1 MAELREIGAKEFVRR
16 LKNLMEKDDD
26 CKFAFFIGAGC
37 SVSSGIPAA
46 GALVKRWLPRLKEYK
61 TGDDGNYEKW
71 VTDIYP
77 DYEEDKASL
86 YYGKVIE
93 DLFFTKDER
102 QREIERLTE
111 RKDPGFGYAVLAQL
125 TTNEICGR
133 HCNAIL
139 TVNFDDLI
147 ADAQY
152 LYSHK
157 KPLVIAHE
165 ALAGFI
171 RPTRTRPIV
180 IKLHGDARLE
190 PKNTEQETETLA
202 ETVKKALKDLL
213 SDTGLIFIGYGGN
226 DKSLAEIFN
235 ELPAKALP
243 WGIYWVSDKIPESDI
258 GAWLK
263 ERNAVWVKH
272 KDFDELMLLLRNE
285 FGLKHPDDKRFE
297 RLLDTYYETFKKLK
311 QKVEAKPDTAERR
324 ILEKAA
330 EKAVSE
336 FRSWWAVQLEAD
348 KYAETDTE
356 KADEIYR
363 EGLKKFPDES
373 KLIGNYAIFLTD
385 IRKDHDKA
393 EEYYKRALDA
403 DPTNATNLG
412 NYAIFLTDI
421 RKDHDKAEEYYKR
434 ALDADPTDATNLGNY
449 AIFLTDIRK
458 DHDKAE
464 EYYKRALD
472 ADPTNAIRLG
482 NYAGLLLARGKQEE
496 GFSLLQKAL
505 SLADEQTPLALEC
518 LFYQYAHTKDKK
530 VRDESLAE
538 IKELVQSGVRSL
550 GWNLQNNVKRAVEDG
565 HPDPEFLDKLSRV
578 ISEEIE
584 LQELEG
590 YDIWSKIS

>member
-403 DPTNATNLG
+403 DPNHATNLG
-412 NYAIFLTDI
+412 S
-421 RKDHDKAEEYYKR
+421 
-434 ALDADPTDATNLGNY
+434 Y